1 MKLDDLLYLL
11 RTPDPIP
18 DPDPPPDPPPT
29 PPQRPGGGRY

>member
-18 DPDPPPDPPPT
+18 DPPPNPPPT
-29 PPQRPGGGRY
+29 PPEKPGGGRY